1 MKINIMAHIQHLDDL
16 VREYLL
22 FKGFT
27 ITLKS
32 FDAELKVDKDRGFRV
47 CNNILWLCMQYT
59 VISNNRV
66 TFYRLTGS
74 LINLS
79 FL

>member
-1 MKINIMAHIQHLDDL
+1 MHSIRPARKNVTEVVARYYLCVCVYSLSSTMAHIQHLDEL

-22 FKGFT
+22 FRGFT

-47 CNNILWLCMQYT
+47 
-59 VISNNRV
+59 
-66 TFYRLTGS
+66 
-74 LINLS
+74 S
-79 FL
+79 FTYFAY